1 MFNIEFIHSPVS
13 TPYIKEKAL
22 QQFGVMVKAV
32 VDLEK
37 KIMTIG
43 GELHA
48 DEESEMLKAGSQ
60 QQNLWGINI
69 YPDMTGDDRIEFDSM
84 INIRPSANNRSR
96 DVEDAG
102 IRKQIIEIV
111 NHLIID

>member
-1 MFNIEFIHSPVS
+1 
-13 TPYIKEKAL
+13 
-22 QQFGVMVKAV
+22 MVKAV

-48 DEESEMLKAGSQ
+48 DEESVMLEAGSMQ
-60 QQNLWGINI
+60 KNLWGINI
-69 YPDMTGDDRIEFDSM
+69 YPDMSGEDRVEFDSM

-96 DVEDAG
+96 DVEDPN
-102 IRKQIIEIV
+102 IRLQIIEIV
-111 NHLIID
+111 NHLITE